1 MMHHHIAA
9 ARFGCN
15 ETKTLLV
22 VKPFHLPHRH
32 LRNPFLSLRG
42 SAATMSRKLCPFC
55 TSSAVKLNNNDGYS
69 AKQAESAAER
79 QFSNVRSIRCNHG
92 LSTPRQAHIGAYQ
105 MCASGTAITNN
116 ATSGRTGDS
125 LALAIIN

>member
-1 MMHHHIAA
+1 MMNHHIAT

-15 ETKTLLV
+15 ETETLLV

-55 TSSAVKLNNNDGYS
+55 TSSAVKLNNNDGYG
-69 AKQAESAAER
+69 AKQAESPGER
-79 QFSNVRSIRCNHG
+79 LFRQLAIFRMAHG
-92 LSTPRQAHIGAYQ
+92 LSTLRSKCG
-105 MCASGTAITNN
+105 
-116 ATSGRTGDS
+116 
-125 LALAIIN
+125 

>member
-55 TSSAVKLNNNDGYS
+55 TSSAVKLNNNDGHS
-69 AKQAESAAER
+69 AKQAESASER
-79 QFSNVRSIRCNHG
+79 LFRTSAYFQS
-92 LSTPRQAHIGAYQ
+92 LSWVIH
-105 MCASGTAITNN
+105 
-116 ATSGRTGDS
+116 TSDS
-125 LALAIIN
+125 LGRCSPS